1 MNEIEQ
7 LDFGKQYQKITTYL
21 MSNNEPNIITILS
34 YIIKKVCP
42 LPSENK
48 NKRKIFEEKILDNI
62 LNIFYTT
69 NNKDIFSLCSSILSN
84 FCTDF
89 INFSINI
96 LNEEGIKKIYN
107 ELQNKYFNNPY
118 IISNC
123 INIYKQGLQHLI
135 EQINTKDINDNYN
148 NNLKDINYNTK
159 RLLCNLVNWI
169 LYNKDLFFSIPQEGM
184 QSLFKL
190 IELLIETV
198 SVPTQYEMT
207 LDLNYSNNVHFGN
220 LILYIFSVSFK
231 DLDYDTL
238 ENYLLL
244 LILLTKKEKYIVP
257 LTQSYND
264 RNIFDVIKKLC
275 GYIFLDNNST
285 KEDRENYPVLD
296 SIFTNYCITILI
308 NMVKEAIN
316 HCDIMN
322 LIYKLFM
329 DYRGYVKTSEQ
340 VPLSIMEFL
349 VKLSENLSKDKK
361 IYDFILSA
369 KNKIINNCIKFYVRN
384 NNCYILVMQF
394 LINIFEVSNFE
405 QIENVS
411 LNDVIKCFV
420 DGLVNNERQVNNKSV
435 YCLGKLIEINN
446 KKNYNIDLILKF
458 EENQVIE
465 KLNTL
470 ILNKQTSI
478 SEDESAEE
486 LLKYIENKINFYAY

>member
-1 MNEIEQ
+1 MESNRNIYNNEELFNNEDLKNYHNDKLDNKTKLRKKEINKILMKKTVVFVEEITSEELKKIEK

-34 YIIKKVCP
+34 YSIKKVCP

-89 INFSINI
+89 ISFSINI

-308 NMVKEAIN
+308 NMVNEAIN
-316 HCDIMN
+316 HCYIMN

-329 DYRGYVKTSEQ
+329 DYRDYVKTSGQ
-340 VPLSIMEFL
+340 VPLSI
-349 VKLSENLSKDKK
+349 
-361 IYDFILSA
+361 I
-369 KNKIINNCIKFYVRN
+369 
-384 NNCYILVMQF
+384 
-394 LINIFEVSNFE
+394 
-405 QIENVS
+405 
-411 LNDVIKCFV
+411 
-420 DGLVNNERQVNNKSV
+420 
-435 YCLGKLIEINN
+435 
-446 KKNYNIDLILKF
+446 
-458 EENQVIE
+458 
-465 KLNTL
+465 
-470 ILNKQTSI
+470 
-478 SEDESAEE
+478 
-486 LLKYIENKINFYAY
+486 